1 MVRKKKHIII
11 QRDYIN
17 RNATY
22 LKFHYKMPL
31 TLYVEQIIIWNYK
44 FLRWSTSKKNY
55 LNTFITA
62 ILDGLKG
69 KLRKR
74 RLY

>member
-1 MVRKKKHIII
+1 M
-11 QRDYIN
+11 
-17 RNATY
+17 Y